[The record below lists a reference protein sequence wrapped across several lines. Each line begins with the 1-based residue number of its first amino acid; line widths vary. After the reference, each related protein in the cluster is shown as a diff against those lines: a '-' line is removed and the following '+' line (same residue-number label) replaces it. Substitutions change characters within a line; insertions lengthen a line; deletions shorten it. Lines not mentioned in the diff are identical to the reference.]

1 MTFKGSNAP
10 PTPQPAH
17 IAILSLGIALC
28 ALFLAAV
35 AGRATGA
42 YADGPVLALDVD
54 PTGNGPAKIGSVD
67 TCVSVA
73 KGDSFQIDILIE
85 NVKDLLA
92 WEVYFRYDPAILHV
106 TQRDVRLFQQANPG
120 SSVYDLSEKV
130 PDDDGVYRLSAADT
144 SFPPTPDSGSGVL
157 AELTLN
163 AVGSGTSDLSLAS
176 QDLDGDGSPDRGPF
190 LRDADTNIIGDSS
203 GDTFFD
209 GETQGAQVAVDRPCP
224 PGANTGRASAAG
236 DGASGVRV
244 LYFVGP
250 GLAAATVAALGA
262 FILLS
267 RRRARAQSR

>member
-1 MTFKGSNAP
+1 MVNTAVVSVGM
-10 PTPQPAH
+10 
-17 IAILSLGIALC
+17 ALC

-73 KGDSFQIDILIE
+73 KSDSFQIDILIE

-92 WEVYFRYDPAILHV
+92 WEVYFQYDPAILQV

-144 SFPPTPDSGSGVL
+144 SFPPTPDSDSGVL

-163 AVGSGTSDLSLAS
+163 ALGSGTSDLSLAS
-176 QDLDGDGSPDRGPF
+176 QDLDGDGKPDRGPF
-190 LRDADTNIIGDSS
+190 LRDADTNIIGDLN

-209 GETQGAQVAVDRPCP
+209 GEMHGAQIAVDRPCP
-224 PGANTGRASAAG
+224 PGSNVGRQSAVS
-236 DGASGVRV
+236 DGASGVRI

>member
-1 MTFKGSNAP
+1 MINT
-10 PTPQPAH
+10 
-17 IAILSLGIALC
+17 AILSLGTVLC
-28 ALFLAAV
+28 SLFLAAV

-42 YADGPVLALDVD
+42 HADGPVLALDVD
-54 PTGNGPAKIGSVD
+54 PTGNGPAEIGSVD
-67 TCVSVA
+67 TCVSVT

-92 WEVYFRYDPAILHV
+92 WEIYFQYDPAILQV

-130 PDDDGVYRLSAADT
+130 PDDDGLYRLSAADT

-157 AELTLN
+157 AKLTLN
-163 AVGSGTSDLSLAS
+163 AVGSGTSELSLAS
-176 QDLDGDGSPDRGPF
+176 EDLDGDGQPDRGPF

-209 GETQGAQVAVDRPCP
+209 GETLGAQAAVDQPCP
-224 PGANTGRASAAG
+224 PGSNGGGASATG

-244 LYFVGP
+244 LYFVGSV
-250 GLAAATVAALGA
+250 LAAATVAALGA
-262 FILLS
+262 LTLLS
-267 RRRARAQSR
+267 RRRARARPVSD